1 MWRRDNHESKESAE
15 LSSLLQFSDEYGGI
29 IYQPK
34 VLPGIKK
41 KIVTNFQVKPVGTK
55 YVMT

>member
-1 MWRRDNHESKESAE
+1 M
-15 LSSLLQFSDEYGGI
+15 SSLLQFSDEYGGI